1 MTKTTPKEEIRK
13 FKLTDDE
20 FTKFKRLLNTIGFF
34 NTAVESMQ
42 TDLQV
47 TQAMIENRVAV
58 GQAPEGYKY
67 QTKIDMETKELHVKK
82 VKDEPQA

>member
-58 GQAPEGYKY
+58 GQAPEGYRY